1 MRIRCPQTL
10 LHGVVLMCMHLA
22 PLRRHPI
29 CMVALIRSNLA
40 RCPQTLLH
48 GVVLIR
54 LAPLRRH
61 PICMAFIRSNLAR
74 CPHTLLHGV
83 VLMCIRL
90 APLRRR
96 SICTVAFIRSNLA
109 RCPHTLLH
117 GVVLSFLVFML
128 VPVCLRHQ
136 RFVHCHRDHRRPA
149 AAAAAAAASQ
159 SARTCTIAAAPR
171 IAAASA
177 AVAVVADRRFK
188 MHPWLYSRKEGHPPF
203 RVRPSKRWKALQPGS
218 SQRLLGLL
226 LVRAHNLR
234 SRLPSSRNPFLV
246 SAVGKLTL
254 APPVI
259 FQQTELGRLS
269 LSFVWAASLAL

>member
-40 RCPQTLLH
+40 RCPQ
-48 GVVLIR
+48 
-54 LAPLRRH
+54 
-61 PICMAFIRSNLAR
+61 
-74 CPHTLLHGV
+74 TLLHGV

-136 RFVHCHRDHRRPA
+136 RFVHCHRDHHRRRRRRRRRRIP
-149 AAAAAAAASQ
+149 
-159 SARTCTIAAAPR
+159 ARTHTHNRRRSTHCSR
-171 IAAASA
+171 KRRCCS
-177 AVAVVADRRFK
+177 RRRCRFK

-226 LVRAHNLR
+226 LVRVHNLR
-234 SRLPSSRNPFLV
+234 SRLPSSRSPFLV

>member
-136 RFVHCHRDHRRPA
+136 RFVHCHRDHHRRRRRRRRRRIP
-149 AAAAAAAASQ
+149 
-159 SARTCTIAAAPR
+159 ARTHTHNRRRSTHCSR
-171 IAAASA
+171 KRRCCSRRR
-177 AVAVVADRRFK
+177 RRFK
-188 MHPWLYSRKEGHPPF
+188 MHPWHPPF

-226 LVRAHNLR
+226 LVRARNLR
-234 SRLPSSRNPFLV
+234 SRLPSSRNPLLV
-246 SAVGKLTL
+246 STVGKLTL

-269 LSFVWAASLAL
+269 LSFVWAANLAL